1 MANWL
6 CPQYGLSPLHLASDS
21 QTLPGAEDKKHV
33 VAFQLWFQ
41 NLTPAEREESLIVTH
56 RPLVQ
61 LLCQMHLKKL
71 REGDGVFSLL
81 EAGSWD
87 SPSLEDKV
95 YFHRSSSLE
104 KAEEWEFEKEL
115 RVFDVQS
122 YSDSLTVTETLSQGT
137 LRLLELA
144 AGITEG
150 KAFFQ
155 PCRAVLRPDNQW
167 LWDLPEWFNA
177 SYFSLSQ
184 LALALLEQSVWKSY
198 WKYAQEN
205 PCKELLQGL
214 IPVQTGSLGASG
226 IKQQLVEYWKTLKKA
241 TRTKVLGDFKALY
254 HVVRESKRVSGLS
267 EVRKDSFQ
275 AMSTAAIPQK
285 HYSAQLREREQF
297 EQFDS
302 LSSLSDMAVTAT
314 SARFL
319 SVLFF
324 SPLHRSG
331 TTFDQVCR
339 QLVIRIRTAYTLHE
353 ATSTL
358 RRLKRERE
366 EEGSSSETS
375 LFIQDPVFHQES
387 ILEDE

>member
-1 MANWL
+1 MANCL
-6 CPQYGLSPLHLASDS
+6 CPNYGLGPLHLASDS
-21 QTLPGAEDKKHV
+21 QTVPAAEDKKHV
-33 VAFQLWFQ
+33 AAFQSWFQ
-41 NLTPAEREESLIVTH
+41 NLTPSEREEALIVTH
-56 RPLVQ
+56 RTLVQ

-95 YFHRSSSLE
+95 YFHRSSSLCRP
-104 KAEEWEFEKEL
+104 EEWEFEKEL

-144 AGITEG
+144 AGISEG

-155 PCRAVLRPDNQW
+155 PCRAVFKPDSQW

-184 LALALLEQSVWKSY
+184 LALALLEQSVWKNY
-198 WKYAQEN
+198 WKFAQEN
-205 PCKELLQGL
+205 PCKEAMQGL

-254 HVVRESKRVSGLS
+254 IAVCETKRFSGFSES
-267 EVRKDSFQ
+267 RKESFQ
-275 AMSTAAIPQK
+275 TMSAAITPQK
-285 HYSAQLREREQF
+285 HYLAQLREREKF

-302 LSSLSDMAVTAT
+302 LSLLSDMGLSAT

-319 SVLFF
+319 SALFF

-331 TTFDQVCR
+331 TAFDQVCR

-353 ATSTL
+353 ATATL
-358 RRLKRERE
+358 RKLKRERE